1 MADLKKTGI
10 SRRSVLKGSA
20 AVAGVAAGT
29 SLGGFPTV
37 WSQDIK
43 DIEVSMIG
51 TAVTISST
59 YEAMAEEALGFQFN
73 MSAVD
78 LNTIGQRAITQP
90 RSADLFEPDLE
101 QFPQIFPTGNMQAI
115 DVTKL
120 EHFDQLLGI
129 YKKSGT
135 IHADAWYGDGMN
147 PSRYCWT
154 SAIDGRDF
162 VEPESSQWM
171 TIVPGTFNADTLG
184 AQPEKIGRPIES
196 WAEFVNPEFN
206 GRTALQNFPG
216 IGIMD
221 IAMAL
226 QANGEIE
233 YGDKGNMTVD
243 EINYTFDR
251 LIQLK
256 KDGHFRAFWSTFND
270 SVNLMTSG
278 EVVLQSMWSPAVAA
292 VRARGV
298 PCIYLD
304 LKEGYRAWALGAIDP
319 APRGGQ
325 EARRPLRLLQ
335 LVPLG
340 PGRRLLLQAGL
351 LHVHARELTRL
362 HGALGVGL
370 LVRGQARRG
379 RGQGP
384 LRQRHGAARP
394 RPRRRLVRQPHGPG
408 RRVELDH
415 GREHPRRETLE

>member
-20 AVAGVAAGT
+20 AVAGVAAGA
-29 SLGGFPTV
+29 SIGGFPTV

-43 DIEVSMIG
+43 DIEISMIG

-59 YEAMAEEALGFQFN
+59 YESMAEEALGFQFN

-115 DVTKL
+115 DITKL

-184 AQPEKIGRPIES
+184 AQPEKIGRPIET

-304 LKEGYRAWALGAIDP
+304 LKEGYRAWALGAMI
-319 APRGGQ
+319 PR
-325 EARRPLRLLQ
+325 
-335 LVPLG
+335 
-340 PGRRLLLQAGL
+340 
-351 LHVHARELTRL
+351 HVEGKKL
-362 HGALGVGL
+362 GALYDYFNWYHSGPAGAYFSKQGYYMCTPENS
-370 LVRGQARRG
+370 RGFMEPWEWDYPKSG
-379 RGQGP
+379 G
-384 LRQRHGAARP
+384 
-394 RPRRRLVRQPHGPG
+394 
-408 RRVELDH
+408 
-415 GREHPRRETLE
+415 

>member
-20 AVAGVAAGT
+20 AVAGVAAGA
-29 SLGGFPTV
+29 SIGGFPTV
-37 WSQDIK
+37 WSQDIQ
-43 DIEVSMIG
+43 DIEINMIG
-51 TAVTISST
+51 TAVTISSA

-101 QFPQIFPTGNMQAI
+101 QFPQIFPSGNMQAI
-115 DVTKL
+115 DVTRL

-129 YKKSGT
+129 FKKSGK

-154 SAIDGRDF
+154 SAIEGRDF

-184 AQPEKIGRPIES
+184 AQPEKIGRPIET
-196 WAEFVNPEFN
+196 WAEFVNPEFS

-226 QANGEIE
+226 EANGELE
-233 YGDKGNMTVD
+233 YSDKGNMTVD

-256 KDGHFRAFWSTFND
+256 K
-270 SVNLMTSG
+270 
-278 EVVLQSMWSPAVAA
+278 E
-292 VRARGV
+292 
-298 PCIYLD
+298 
-304 LKEGYRAWALGAIDP
+304 
-319 APRGGQ
+319 
-325 EARRPLRLLQ
+325 
-335 LVPLG
+335 
-340 PGRRLLLQAGL
+340 
-351 LHVHARELTRL
+351 
-362 HGALGVGL
+362 
-370 LVRGQARRG
+370 
-379 RGQGP
+379 
-384 LRQRHGAARP
+384 
-394 RPRRRLVRQPHGPG
+394 
-408 RRVELDH
+408 
-415 GREHPRRETLE
+415 